1 MTARYVEIGQYPDTR
16 REVRGTLAEILVST
30 ANPGTYA
37 APEDV
42 TGTFLEMGTDGQ
54 WTGASVGTLTQV
66 EADALVA
73 SGALASVKVGTPG
86 TVAGTLVR
94 YGGVGVGWI
103 AAGGEIPYVGSIVP
117 ATRIARQIEVDNPAV
132 PCGRSVLT
140 WGCKGY
146 RLAAGEMLAG
156 GFPPDSSSALVL
168 LSPATTNRVIVWQS
182 EVIPDYLLPDG
193 LEWTISLYC
202 GVQNPAPSGN
212 NIVGAGVTGTG
223 LPADDVAN
231 YPAGINTGAQASPNY
246 GGSCGFGAGNDGL
259 QIRRGTQFRHP
270 LSFTRTTYAYPSF
283 MGSFA
288 AGANRLMVG
297 VKLAQADSQI
307 RLDSV
312 VAYSR
317 GNL

>member
-1 MTARYVEIGQYPDTR
+1 MSGQWWESNLIVGPFANIT
-16 REVRGTLAEILVST
+16 EANAWAA
-30 ANPGTYA
+30 ANPRSL
-37 APEDV
+37 
-42 TGTFLEMGTDGQ
+42 FLGLLATSNGQ
-54 WTGASVGTLTQV
+54 QISWRGA
-66 EADALVA
+66 
-73 SGALASVKVGTPG
+73 
-86 TVAGTLVR
+86 
-94 YGGVGVGWI
+94 GVGWI
-103 AAGGEIPYVGSIVP
+103 AAGGEIPYVGSIIP
-117 ATRIARQIEVDNPAV
+117 ATRIARQIEADNPAV

-140 WGCKGY
+140 WGCNGY

-168 LSPATTNRVIVWQS
+168 LSPNTTNRVIVWQS
-182 EVIPDYLLPDG
+182 EIIPDYLLLDG

-202 GVQNPAPSGN
+202 GAQNPAPSGN
-212 NIVGAGVTGTG
+212 NIIGAGVTGTG
-223 LPADDVAN
+223 LPADDVSN
-231 YPAGINTGAQASPNY
+231 YPTGTSNISQAPPNY
-246 GGSCGFGAGNDGL
+246 GGCAGTGLGPGL
-259 QIRRGTQFRHP
+259 QIRRGSVFRHP
-270 LSFTRTTYAYPSF
+270 ASVSRTQYTYANS